1 MTNEV
6 YTERFLRLN
15 DVLRRTGLSR
25 SYIYKSVDDGS
36 FPSPRKVGATA
47 TVWLESEKNQWMQS
61 VAGAKGFSE
70 CAPTLSSDPTNFAD
84 TRT

>member
-15 DVLRRTGLSR
+15 DVLGRTGLSR

-36 FPSPRKVGATA
+36 FPAPRKVGTTA
-47 TVWLESEKNQWMQS
+47 TVWLESEIHQWIQS
-61 VAGAKGFSE
+61 VAGAEGFDE
-70 CAPTLSSDPTNFAD
+70 
-84 TRT
+84 